1 MSGRLRIGIDAR
13 VLAELAPMGV
23 ARYLTGLLQ
32 AVAEAAPHYDYLL
45 YLCGSPLA
53 DRLFTTKPFLQRVL
67 TSHAVLSSPWIWQQ
81 GYLPWRVW
89 RDGVDVL
96 LAPYYCGP
104 LFSPVPQIVCLYDIS
119 FTLFPQDFPSWIHFK
134 PKLLAR
140 PTSRAAARV
149 VTVSEFSRQ
158 EIIRT
163 YGLAPDKVVVIPPGS
178 VSGRRQC
185 LPTAGGTPL
194 VPGETPF
201 FLFVG
206 SFLPRRQVDLVIRAL
221 AQLPSDYRLV
231 MVGESNPAKQA
242 PLRRI
247 AQQCG
252 VADRVQCLGHVSDPA
267 LDDLYRRAI
276 ALVLPSTYEGFGLP
290 VLEAMTRGLP
300 VVAWDIPVMREVAGD
315 AAVLVQSGDVAGL
328 TQALLQLGTDQG
340 GRQALSEAGKQR
352 ATQFSWQRSAG
363 ILLAVLREVTETPPA
378 CTPENRGF
386 QG

>member
-13 VLAELAPMGV
+13 VLAESAPMGV
-23 ARYLTGLLQ
+23 ARYLTGLLR
-32 AVAEAAPHYDYLL
+32 AVAEVAPQYDYLL
-45 YLCGSPLA
+45 YLCDSPLA
-53 DRLFTTKPFLQRVL
+53 DRIFTTKPFQQRVL
-67 TSHAVLSSPWIWQQ
+67 TRNAVLSSPWIWQQ
-81 GYLPWRVW
+81 CYLPWRVW
-89 RDGVDVL
+89 RDRVDVL
-96 LAPYYCGP
+96 LSPYYCGP
-104 LFSPVPQIVCLYDIS
+104 LFTPVPQIVCLHDIS

-149 VTVSEFSRQ
+149 VTISEFSRQ

-163 YGLAPDKVVVIPPGS
+163 YGLAPDKIVVVPPGS
-178 VSGRRQC
+178 ASGLRQC
-185 LPTAGGTPL
+185 LPAAEGTPL
-194 VPGETPF
+194 VPGEMPF

-206 SFLPRRQVDLVIRAL
+206 SLLPRRQVDLVIRAL

-231 MVGESNPAKQA
+231 LVGESNPAKQA

-252 VADRVQCLGHVSDPA
+252 VADRVQCLGHVSDSA
-267 LDDLYRRAI
+267 LDDLYRRAV

-315 AAVLVQSGDVAGL
+315 AAVLVQSGDIAGL
-328 TQALLQLGTDQG
+328 TQALLQLGTDQV
-340 GRQALSEAGKQR
+340 GRQVLSEAGKQR
-352 ATQFSWQRSAG
+352 ATQFSWQRSAA
-363 ILLAVLREVTETPPA
+363 ILLAVLREVTGTPPA
-378 CTPENRGF
+378 CAPENTGF